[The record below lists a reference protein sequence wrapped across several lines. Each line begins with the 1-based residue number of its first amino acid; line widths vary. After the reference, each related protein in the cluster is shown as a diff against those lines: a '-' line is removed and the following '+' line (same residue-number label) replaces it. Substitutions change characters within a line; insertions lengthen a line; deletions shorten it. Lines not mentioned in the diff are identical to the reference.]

1 MREKDRQRETGEN
14 EGSRMWTGKRGGLG
28 VRGCSSSA
36 VSTGTWS
43 WRFADAKMNE
53 FWLVLCSLWSD
64 AMTVDEKGEGRGVS
78 LDGESMK
85 RLF

>member
-1 MREKDRQRETGEN
+1 
-14 EGSRMWTGKRGGLG
+14 
-28 VRGCSSSA
+28 
-36 VSTGTWS
+36 
-43 WRFADAKMNE
+43 MNE